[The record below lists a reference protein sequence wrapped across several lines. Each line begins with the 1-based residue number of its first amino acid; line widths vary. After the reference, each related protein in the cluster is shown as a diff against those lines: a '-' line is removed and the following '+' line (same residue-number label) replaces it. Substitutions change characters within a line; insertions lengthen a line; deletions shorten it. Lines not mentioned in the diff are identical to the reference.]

1 MDDPI
6 VFINEDLTN
15 TNTLPLPMPTI
26 TIPTTY
32 VQRLPYQSPIPG
44 VYTYTLITN
53 AHPITQSPLL
63 PLRRQLDFE
72 SITPPTLTSSYLEEP
87 ATPIITFDSPIDNT
101 PVSPLFS
108 PTSPANYQLYLANH
122 PHPRT
127 PSPIPAIPSFLDPS
141 DARDVDVLVVTNA
154 YEDSSITNSD
164 SVDCP
169 HDDSSCTLNS
179 FDSPKSGYSEE
190 YIRGSVS
197 GMDLEDPFIDDS
209 DI

>member
-6 VFINEDLTN
+6 VFINEDSTN

-32 VQRLPYQSPIPG
+32 VQRLPFQSPTPG
-44 VYTYTLITN
+44 VYTYTMITN

-63 PLRRQLDFE
+63 SPDTDLLPLRRQLDFE
-72 SITPPTLTSSYLEEP
+72 PISPPTLTPSYLEEP
-87 ATPIITFDSPIDNT
+87 ITPTITFDSPIDYT

-127 PSPIPAIPSFLDPS
+127 PSPIPVLPSVLDPS
-141 DARDVDVLVVTNA
+141 DARDVDNLVITNA
-154 YEDSSITNSD
+154 YEVSSITNSD
-164 SVDCP
+164 S
-169 HDDSSCTLNS
+169 SRTLNS

-197 GMDLEDPFIDDS
+197 GMDLEDPFIDDT
-209 DI
+209 DV